1 MSPSTAAQMH
11 TAIMAALGSGMSPPL
26 ELGDGGSL
34 PSAFAVSD
42 LAQASVAAAGSAL
55 ARYVALS
62 RGSHPPRVSVDRD
75 LASAWFQGSVRP
87 VGWSLPPA
95 WDAVAGDYAGSDGWI
110 RLHTNAPAHR
120 AAALAVLGV
129 PAERA
134 AVSDAVSR
142 WSVPELEAAVVA
154 AGGAAAAMH
163 SAAQWSAH
171 PVGAAVANEPLLWV
185 DPGISGPPPRR
196 SISTEPPLAGLRV
209 LDLTRVI
216 AGPVATR
223 TLAGWGAEVL
233 RLDPPG
239 RDEGAQIVDVLAGK
253 RTAWLDLTHPEGL
266 DRFKLLLSRADVLV
280 HGLRADAL
288 PRLGLGW
295 RERQAIR
302 PGLVDVSLNAYGWW
316 GPWVDRRG
324 FDSLVQMSSGIAE
337 AGRSW
342 AGAQRP
348 TPLPV
353 QALDH
358 ATGYIMAAAT
368 LAGLTARLLTGAGSR
383 WRASLA
389 RTAFLLSSSPSS
401 ETVGGISVPDPL
413 PELMPTAW
421 GEVRRLA
428 PPVSVDGAP
437 LGWSLPTPALG
448 SDQPAWL

>member
-1 MSPSTAAQMH
+1 MSPRTAAEMH

-34 PSAFAVSD
+34 ASAFAVSD

-62 RGSHPPRVSVDRD
+62 RGTHPPRVSVDRD

-120 AAALAVLGV
+120 AAALAVLDV
-129 PAERA
+129 PADRG

-163 SAAQWSAH
+163 SPAEWSAH
-171 PVGAAVANEPLLWV
+171 PVGAAVANEPLLWI

-196 SISTEPPLAGLRV
+196 SLSAEQPLAGLRV

-253 RTAWLDLTHPEGL
+253 RTAWLDLTSPEGL
-266 DRFKLLLSRADVLV
+266 DRFKLLLSPSRRARP
-280 HGLRADAL
+280 RAARRRA
-288 PRLGLGW
+288 PPP
-295 RERQAIR
+295 R
-302 PGLVDVSLNAYGWW
+302 PGLA
-316 GPWVDRRG
+316 R
-324 FDSLVQMSSGIAE
+324 
-337 AGRSW
+337 
-342 AGAQRP
+342 
-348 TPLPV
+348 
-353 QALDH
+353 
-358 ATGYIMAAAT
+358 ATGDPSGPRRRQPQRVRLVGT
-368 LAGLTARLLTGAGSR
+368 LGGPPRL
-383 WRASLA
+383 
-389 RTAFLLSSSPSS
+389 
-401 ETVGGISVPDPL
+401 
-413 PELMPTAW
+413 
-421 GEVRRLA
+421 
-428 PPVSVDGAP
+428 
-437 LGWSLPTPALG
+437 
-448 SDQPAWL
+448 